1 MTKRCLQTK
10 EGDRPSFLTAQPWLV
25 IEVPKSLY
33 YRCSKCFVG
42 VVGDGQI
49 LHKLRLDHIE
59 KGFILSVLV
68 GTGKCLEL
76 VGCWKKISQFI
87 FFCLNS
93 THGSILHLA

>member
-25 IEVPKSLY
+25 IEVPKSSY

-59 KGFILSVLV
+59 RIHLV
-68 GTGKCLEL
+68 RPELVQVSALEL
-76 VGCWKKISQFI
+76 VGCWKENISIQLFS
-87 FFCLNS
+87 FCLNS
-93 THGSILHLA
+93 YT